1 MARNFYIDNI
11 NNNDKLNELSLLL
24 NGMEE
29 VSRIKINKAGVSF
42 YCEHPENV
50 HEILKDHYPD
60 LVLKEEI
67 NSRKREFVA
76 SEKKMEY
83 IFMFTNLET
92 EEDANEIK
100 EVISR
105 YSAYENVSL
114 DFTNKLLKVTTSQ
127 KNILVRL
134 NRLVE
139 KVNPAIGVE
148 QWKTPFKSQD
158 LFQEKYL
165 KKMVKLAILLVAL
178 ALGLVTRNDPSI
190 VTNIAWLIAI
200 IIFNETTLR
209 RAYKDLKVKHFLSE
223 NITINAA
230 CLFGWVY
237 GAYME
242 ALLVSLIFQL
252 SERLQLYLIS
262 LTMEKINNE
271 ITPNQVGRREIK
283 EGEYEMV
290 SLEDIDIGDIIV
302 IMPEETIP
310 LGGKVISGKSELDMF
325 AINGSDI
332 YEEVSEG
339 AEVQSG
345 SVNIKETLRIEVL
358 YTYDH
363 SAMNKVLEI
372 AMMAPVNS
380 SRTHR
385 LVELI
390 CKVYTI
396 FLVVAGVICAT
407 IIPLFD
413 LQTNFKYI
421 YLGAILLTISGS
433 FAYKQVSSFAI
444 LSGVAKAFAKNIVIK
459 ENSGLDALNLCRT
472 IIYDRFD
479 GVEVTEEEM
488 NLFAELSKLRRNLII
503 FNDGPVDLEND
514 QYQIHN
520 NLSVEEKLTVMERSS
535 VDGPVAY
542 IGDNSKD
549 ITLLQKAFVG
559 ISRGGIKD
567 KKVIENSDIM
577 LMNSDL
583 NTVIET
589 FSISKKQKHITFEN
603 IFMGLF
609 INFMMMLFALYGLL
623 PWWVALVIYLFE
635 VVIVLLNT
643 HRIIDM
649 K

>member
-11 NNNDKLNELSLLL
+11 NENDKLNEISLLL

-29 VSRIKINKAGVSF
+29 VSRIKISKTGISF
-42 YCEHPENV
+42 YCENPDNV
-50 HEILKDHYPD
+50 HDVLKNNYPD

-67 NSRKREFVA
+67 NSHKREFIA

-83 IFMFTNLET
+83 IFMFTNLES
-92 EEDANEIK
+92 EEEAKEIE
-100 EVISR
+100 EVISH

-114 DFTNKLLKVTTSQ
+114 DFTNKLLKVTTSE

-134 NRLVE
+134 NRLVD
-139 KVNPAIGVE
+139 KVNPNIDVE
-148 QWKTPFKSQD
+148 QWKKPFKSQD

-165 KKMVKLAILLVAL
+165 KKMLKVAILFVAI
-178 ALGLVTRNDPSI
+178 ALGLVTRNDPNFI
-190 VTNIAWLIAI
+190 TNIAWLVAL
-200 IIFNETTLR
+200 IIFNENTLR
-209 RAYKDLKVKHFLSE
+209 HAYKELKVKHFFSE
-223 NITINAA
+223 NITINLA

-237 GAYME
+237 GAYVE
-242 ALLVSLIFQL
+242 TLIVSLIFQL
-252 SERLQLYLIS
+252 SERLLMHLIS
-262 LTMEKINNE
+262 LTMGKINNE
-271 ITPNQVGRREIK
+271 ISPVQLGRREIK
-283 EGEYEMV
+283 ENEYEMV

-302 IMPEETIP
+302 IMPGETIP
-310 LGGKVISGKSELDMF
+310 LGGKVISGESDIDMF
-325 AINGSDI
+325 AINGNDI
-332 YEEVSEG
+332 LEKVTEG
-339 AEVQSG
+339 CEVQSG
-345 SVNIKETLRIEVL
+345 SVNITGTLRIKIL
-358 YTYDH
+358 YTYDR

-380 SRTHR
+380 SRTHK

-396 FLVVAGVICAT
+396 FLVVIGVVCAVV
-407 IIPLFD
+407 IPFINLEA
-413 LQTNFKYI
+413 NFKYI

-444 LSGVAKAFAKNIVIK
+444 LSGVAKAFSKNIIIK

-488 NLFAELSKLRRNLII
+488 DLFAKLSNLHRDLII
-503 FNDGPVDLEND
+503 FNDGPVDLEDD
-514 QYQIHN
+514 QYKIYN
-520 NLSVEEKLTVMERSS
+520 NLSVSKKLEIMERAG
-535 VDGPVAY
+535 VVGPVAY

-549 ITLLQKAFVG
+549 IALLQKAYVG

-567 KKVIENSDIM
+567 KRVIENSDIM

-589 FSISKKQKHITFEN
+589 FIISKKQKNVTFEN
-603 IFMGLF
+603 IFVGLF
-609 INFMMMLFALYGLL
+609 INFIMMLAALKGIL
-623 PWWVALVIYLFE
+623 PWWVALVIYLVE
-635 VVIVLLNT
+635 EIVVLLNT
-643 HRIIDM
+643 HRIIDL

>member
-11 NNNDKLNELSLLL
+11 NENDKLNEISLLL

-29 VSRIKINKAGVSF
+29 VSRIKIGKTGISF
-42 YCEHPENV
+42 YCENPDNV
-50 HEILKDHYPD
+50 HEVLKDNYPD

-67 NSRKREFVA
+67 NSHKREFVA

-92 EEDANEIK
+92 EEEAKEIE

-114 DFTNKLLKVTTSQ
+114 DFTNKLLKVTTSE

-134 NRLVE
+134 NRLVD
-139 KVNPAIGVE
+139 KVNPNIDVE
-148 QWKTPFKSQD
+148 QWKKPFKSQD

-165 KKMVKLAILLVAL
+165 KKMLKVAVLFVAI
-178 ALGLVTRNDPSI
+178 ALGLVTRNDPNFLTS
-190 VTNIAWLIAI
+190 IAWLMAL
-200 IIFNETTLR
+200 IIFNENILHQ
-209 RAYKDLKVKHFLSE
+209 AYKDLKVKHFLSE
-223 NITINAA
+223 NITINLA

-237 GAYME
+237 GAYVE
-242 ALLVSLIFQL
+242 TLVVSLIFQL
-252 SERLQLYLIS
+252 SERFLMRLIS
-262 LTMEKINNE
+262 MTMGKINNE
-271 ITPNQVGRREIK
+271 ISPVQLGRREIK
-283 EGEYEMV
+283 ENEYEMV

-302 IMPEETIP
+302 IMPGETIP
-310 LGGKVISGKSELDMF
+310 LGGKIISGESDLDMF

-332 YEEVSEG
+332 LEKVTEG
-339 AEVQSG
+339 CEVQSG
-345 SVNIKETLRIEVL
+345 SVNITGTLRIEIL

-390 CKVYTI
+390 CKIYTV
-396 FLVVAGVICAT
+396 FLVVAGVVCAVA
-407 IIPLFD
+407 IPFINLEA
-413 LQTNFKYI
+413 NFKYI

-433 FAYKQVSSFAI
+433 FAYKQVSSFAV
-444 LSGVAKAFAKNIVIK
+444 LSGVAKAFSKNIIIK

-488 NLFAELSKLRRNLII
+488 DLFAKLSNLNRDLII
-503 FNDGPVDLEND
+503 FNDGPVDLEDD
-514 QYQIHN
+514 QYKIYN
-520 NLSVEEKLTVMERSS
+520 NLSVGKKLEIMERAG
-535 VDGPVAY
+535 VTGPVAY

-549 ITLLQKAFVG
+549 IALLQKAYVG

-589 FSISKKQKHITFEN
+589 FMISKKQKDVTFEN

-609 INFMMMLFALYGLL
+609 INFVMLVAAVMGIL
-623 PWWVALVIYLFE
+623 PWWVALVIYLAE
-635 VVIVLLNT
+635 EIVVLLNT
-643 HRIIDM
+643 HRIIDL